1 MKRILFLTH
10 QCPYPPVSGGAIKRW
25 KNIEYLSKNQSL
37 ALALFYQ
44 DQGISCRDELL
55 SRVNISYVYE
65 EHLFKKR
72 NVFNLLKSHIRQVP
86 LSLVRNYSAT
96 FQRHIEKIAA
106 DYEILFLDS
115 YLMFQYVPDRFAGR
129 VLLHMHNAEHVIWE
143 QYARNEKNILKK
155 AFACREAGKIREYE
169 KVICGKSHAVL
180 AAPKDIECL
189 KKIGVA
195 AGKFYETYHLGDEAL
210 LQEPDI
216 EFDKT
221 EEALLCVATLTWEPN
236 TDGLLWF
243 IRNAWDSLKQ
253 QFPELRF
260 YIVGRNPDPRLQK
273 ICNSR
278 KDIFLPGFVEDLKG
292 YYSKCRVFVAP
303 LRFGSGMKVKVINA
317 MYRGIPAV
325 TTPAGVESLEVQDMH
340 HVAIAETQE
349 KMVEACS
356 VLLQDKAKWEVL
368 RDNSRKLVREKY
380 TWDKVFVNL
389 KKAINGE

>member
-1 MKRILFLTH
+1 MKKILFLTH

-25 KNIEYLSKNQSL
+25 KIIEYLSKNSSL
-37 ALALFYQ
+37 ALAFFYQ
-44 DQGISCRDELL
+44 DQGISCRDELF
-55 SRVNISYVYE
+55 SRFNISSVYE

-72 NVFNLLKSHIRQVP
+72 NISNLLKSYIRQVP

-115 YLMFQYVPDRFAGR
+115 YLMFQYVPDGFSGR
-129 VLLHMHNAEHVIWE
+129 VVLHMHNAEHVIWE
-143 QYARNEKNILKK
+143 EYARNEKNILKK
-155 AFACREAGKIREYE
+155 TFAFREAGKIREYE
-169 KVICGKSHAVL
+169 KVICRKAHAVL

-189 KKIGVA
+189 IKIGVEDD
-195 AGKFYETYHLGDEAL
+195 KFYETYHLGDEAL

-253 QFPELRF
+253 QFPELRL

-292 YYSKCRVFVAP
+292 YYSKCRVFLAP

-325 TTPAGVESLEVQDMH
+325 TTPAGVESLEVQDMRH
-340 HVAIAETQE
+340 IAIADTQE
-349 KMVEACS
+349 KMVEACR
-356 VLLQDKAKWEVL
+356 VLLQDKAKWEAI

-389 KKAINGE
+389 NKAING